1 MQHKND
7 EAMDEKTKELLAQA
21 RKMKKQMEDGS
32 FPFEDVLENNVCSG
46 MYDNLH
52 TIRSMMVSTPK
63 PKNQKTKKEK
73 K

>member
-1 MQHKND
+1 
-7 EAMDEKTKELLAQA
+7 MDEKMKELLAQA

-32 FPFEDVLENNVCSG
+32 FPFEDVLEDKVCSG

-63 PKNQKTKKEK
+63 PKTPKTKKEK